1 MVARAVL
8 DLRLV
13 QGNDAHDNSVG
24 IHLNHPTTAGLP
36 ESDWPPQPFGPVVV
50 ADNVQ
55 LKYTFSANDVAF
67 QKLSLALR
75 YAKEAVENPD
85 DYSRIMDIA
94 RQLAKES
101 LEGVRKLTADN
112 TVNDALLS
120 ATTLSHQTT
129 INANVSDS
137 DKIEAVDPN
146 EVAAKLQS
154 VETILQASFGVY
166 AQISKLSL
174 VNFIA

>member
-1 MVARAVL
+1 VVKPNFVPDPTPPDYSVYQEPTDSALAWQRSSVVA
-8 DLRLV
+8 
-13 QGNDAHDNSVG
+13 
-24 IHLNHPTTAGLP
+24 
-36 ESDWPPQPFGPVVV
+36 

-55 LKYTFSANDVAF
+55 IKYTFSANDPAF
-67 QKLSLALR
+67 QKLTLALR

-85 DYSRIMDIA
+85 KYFEIMDVA
-94 RQLAKES
+94 KQLAQES

-112 TVNDALLS
+112 TVNDALLA

-129 INANVSDS
+129 INANVADS

-146 EVAAKLQS
+146 EVAAKLS
-154 VETILQASFGVY
+154 AVELQLQASFGAY
-166 AQISKLSL
+166 AQITRLSL